1 MPRTLQQAL
10 QIPLVT
16 TERERAFSRSIQI
29 FINVRDRLEP
39 LANLLQW
46 LNQAGHHN
54 ITLIDVASTYP
65 PLLKF
70 LDACPYRVMK
80 LKRNLGFAALW
91 MLPELKEIIRKE
103 WFVYSDSDVV
113 PAEFCP
119 SDAVAYL
126 YHLLQEFPGYLKA
139 GLGLHLD
146 DIPDHYRH
154 KRSVLDWESGL
165 YGRELAPGVF
175 QADVDTTFA
184 LYRPHAPRV
193 CPAMRTRGAYEARH
207 TPWYTDSANPGA
219 EEIYYHAHAWP
230 VRRHWTLKGEK
241 LGKPTLS
248 PVPGGMASQFE
259 SDPQSLLAM
268 LLGSK
273 SGRLMLLYRRIRG
286 LLGKPV
292 TPWPARNPVTAA
304 EAQQT
309 ILEIL
314 SSDEWEATMNLAAML
329 QLLKDRRLR
338 LFSPK

>member
-1 MPRTLQQAL
+1 MK
-10 QIPLVT
+10 PLT
-16 TERERAFSRSIQI
+16 KL
-29 FINVRDRLEP
+29 LE
-39 LANLLQW
+39 W

-54 ITLIDVASTYP
+54 IILIDVASTYP

-70 LDACPYRVMK
+70 LDSSPYRVVK
-80 LKRNLGFAALW
+80 LKRNIGFAALW
-91 MLPELKEIIRKE
+91 MLPEFRKVIRNK

-119 SDAVAYL
+119 PDAVAYL

-139 GLGLHLD
+139 GLGLRLD

-154 KRSVLDWESGL
+154 RQEVLDWESGL
-165 YGRELAPGVF
+165 YAREVAPEVF

-184 LYRPHAPRV
+184 LYRPQAPRT
-193 CPAMRTRGAYEARH
+193 CPALRTRGTYEARH
-207 TPWYTDSANPGA
+207 TPWYADSANPDA
-219 EEIYYHAHAWP
+219 EEIYYQAHAWP
-230 VRRHWTLKGEK
+230 VRRHWTLKGER
-241 LGKPTLS
+241 LGKPKLP

-273 SGRLMLLYRRIRG
+273 SGRLMLLYRRVRG

-292 TPWPARNPVTAA
+292 TPWRACNPATAA

-309 ILEIL
+309 IVEIL
-314 SSDEWEATMNLAAML
+314 SSDEWQATKNLASRL
-329 QLLKDRRLR
+329 QLLKDRTLQ
-338 LFSPK
+338 LFYPK